1 MHLQPGYNLVTD
13 DPAETD
19 GELAALTFF
28 RRCAADE
35 QLADSVTVTGLE
47 DLLYHA
53 DEDERDVV
61 VRELRDTLRRTRSVG
76 SMSVVQFAVD
86 GRLVDEDHFRVRI
99 ERSGEAAYL
108 NVGELFVERPR
119 MVAASH
125 AVARK

>member
-1 MHLQPGYNLVTD
+1 MNLQPGYNLVTD
-13 DPAETD
+13 TPVETEQ
-19 GELAALTFF
+19 ELAALTFF

-35 QLADSVTVTGLE
+35 ELADTVTVTGLE

-53 DEDERDVV
+53 EEDDRDSV
-61 VRELRDTLRRTRSVG
+61 VRELRDTLRRTRSVN
-76 SMSVVQFAVD
+76 SMGVVQFAVD

>member
-19 GELAALTFF
+19 EELAALTFF
-28 RRCAADE
+28 RRCAADKNV
-35 QLADSVTVTGLE
+35 AGSVTVTGLE

-53 DEDERDVV
+53 DNDERDAI
-61 VRELRDTLRRTRSVG
+61 VRELRDTLRRTSSVG
-76 SMSVVQFAVD
+76 STDVVQFAVD

-119 MVAASH
+119 IVAASH

>member
-19 GELAALTFF
+19 EELAALTFF

-35 QLADSVTVTGLE
+35 ELAGTVTVTDLE
-47 DLLYHA
+47 NLLYHA
-53 DEDERDVV
+53 AEDDRGAV
-61 VRELRDTLRRTRSVG
+61 VRELRDTLRRTDSIG
-76 SMSVVQFAVD
+76 SMDVVQFVVD
-86 GRLVDEDHFRVRI
+86 GRLVDEDHFRIRI

-108 NVGELFVERPR
+108 NVGELFVERPQ

>member
-1 MHLQPGYNLVTD
+1 MNLQPGYNLVTD
-13 DPAETD
+13 APAETEQ
-19 GELAALTFF
+19 ELAALTFF

-35 QLADSVTVTGLE
+35 DLADTVTVTGLE

-53 DEDERDVV
+53 EEDERDSV
-61 VRELRDTLRRTRSVG
+61 VRELRDTLRRTRSVD
-76 SMSVVQFAVD
+76 SMDVVQFAVD